1 MATQTASDEQNEKYI
16 LTRNFMSSARLTYM
30 HKILTIR
37 QGYLLHSTI
46 ASSLDLD
53 ALASSPEVQILD
65 LAAGNGIWAVDLA
78 QSLGNTKRPVQITCL
93 DISNAMFPPKQSW
106 RKNMSFGTWSIFDDV
121 KEEHVGRFDVIH
133 IRFIVS
139 VLFQDIKR
147 RDVVVENVKKMLKP
161 GGWFQWVEP
170 PPPTY
175 GEVKILGDGTC
186 DIEAKQLEAVAVVE
200 NYFPISAGSMWMNE
214 LENFVSDSGFEDV
227 EGHWIPMMLENAK
240 WEADLFAWNV
250 QEIHQGLL
258 NMPHV
263 VGNGAQEIVEASNK
277 LLGEI
282 DRGEKM
288 VGMRVLV
295 VIGRMT

>member
-1 MATQTASDEQNEKYI
+1 MATQTASDEQNQKYI
-16 LTRNFMSSARLTYM
+16 LTRNFLSSARLTYM
-30 HKILTIR
+30 HKILTTR

-53 ALASSPEVQILD
+53 ASRSSSGVQILD

-78 QSLGNTKRPVQITCL
+78 QFLADRKRPAHITCL
-93 DISNAMFPPKQSW
+93 DISDAMFPPKQSW
-106 RKNMSFGTWSIFDDV
+106 RENMSFGTWSIFGDV
-121 KEEHVGRFDVIH
+121 KDEYIGRFDVIH

-147 RDVVVENVKKMLKP
+147 RDVVIENVKKMLKP
-161 GGWFQWVEP
+161 GGWLQWAEP
-170 PPPTY
+170 PPPSY

-186 DIEAKQLEAVAVVE
+186 EIEAKQLDATAIAEK
-200 NYFPISAGSMWMNE
+200 YFPISVGSMWMNE
-214 LENFVSDSGFEDV
+214 LDKFVSDSGFGEV
-227 EGHWIPMMLENAK
+227 EGHWVPMMLENAK

-263 VGNGAQEIVEASNK
+263 IGNGAKEIIEASNR

-282 DRGEKM
+282 NRGEKI
-288 VGMRVLV
+288 VAMRFLV
-295 VIGRMT
+295 VIGRMK